1 MMKVARLLLKRLM
14 PLLAALTFLALPAS
28 AEPLCDPH
36 EQHSCAA
43 VHLELHEHDDFDAHD
58 PASHEHGIH
67 SHGNCHVPMTQS
79 EAFELSALV
88 DRDESV
94 PALRDQR
101 ARSALMPALERPPR
115 A

>member
-43 VHLELHEHDDFDAHD
+43 VHLELHEHDDFD
-58 PASHEHGIH
+58 EHGIH

-101 ARSALMPALERPPR
+101 ARSALTPALERPPR